1 MPTYEYE
8 CKKCGP
14 FEVFQSIKDEKLKR
28 CPTCRSAVKRLMGRG
43 SGILFKGTG
52 FYQTDYR
59 SSGYQSDASAATKS
73 SADANTAAKSSG
85 DAAAATKSSG
95 DASVTK
101 TPASDAGAASKST
114 REKKR

>member
-28 CPTCRSAVKRLMGRG
+28 CPSCKGAVKRLMG
-43 SGILFKGTG
+43 SGAGIIFKGTG

-59 SSGYQSDASAATKS
+59 SSSYKSAASADSGASAS
-73 SADANTAAKSSG
+73 SAKSSTP
-85 DAAAATKSSG
+85 DKPKS
-95 DASVTK
+95 
-101 TPASDAGAASKST
+101 
-114 REKKR
+114 